1 MLSIKKFAQATTSQN
16 NKLKF
21 LFLIPMVPWL
31 VGTMLPAFIE
41 QNGEGTVW
49 TGGTSFMT
57 GAMFCWMPIHPG
69 IIAWWAN
76 IAMVWSWLECFKIRN
91 KKTALI
97 LAGLAIGLS
106 CIPFFVDQM
115 PFGIE
120 GKPINVTLGPA
131 VYFWVGAMVVNFFV
145 TLYVSRKVVR
155 TPVVEVS

>member
-1 MLSIKKFAQATTSQN
+1 
-16 NKLKF
+16 
-21 LFLIPMVPWL
+21 
-31 VGTMLPAFIE
+31 
-41 QNGEGTVW
+41 
-49 TGGTSFMT
+49 
-57 GAMFCWMPIHPG
+57 
-69 IIAWWAN
+69 
-76 IAMVWSWLECFKIRN
+76 MVWSWLECFKIRN

-155 TPVVEVS
+155 TPIVEVS